1 MGVSYLERRQ
11 IKIYNL
17 VSLEKTISN
26 GHENS
31 FLTFGLAEEKIDV
44 R

>member
-11 IKIYNL
+11 VKIYNL

-31 FLTFGLAEEKIDV
+31 CLILGLAEEKIDI